1 MATARSGLE
10 LNSSA
15 TSVRLLTILAV
26 VGVLVGVAGLLVPAF
41 AGDDSSDDR
50 QDVVT
55 RANDFAVTFNTYEVE
70 KKADYQ
76 KRLKSLMTP
85 AYYKEFTK
93 ITDAMFGAIE
103 DKKQTSGDAKVL
115 STAVDSITDDSAVV
129 LVAVDAAVKATGEEA
144 AVQRRFRWTVTF
156 GRYKGEWRVRE
167 FDAVPTLDAEL
178 EQPSP
183 SPSAEQE
190 GDDQ

>member
-1 MATARSGLE
+1 
-10 LNSSA
+10 
-15 TSVRLLTILAV
+15 
-26 VGVLVGVAGLLVPAF
+26 
-41 AGDDSSDDR
+41 
-50 QDVVT
+50 
-55 RANDFAVTFNTYEVE
+55 
-70 KKADYQ
+70 
-76 KRLKSLMTP
+76 MTP

-115 STAVDSITDDSAVV
+115 STAVDSLTDDSAVV
-129 LVAVDAAVKATGEEA
+129 LVAVDASVKSASEEA

-183 SPSAEQE
+183 SPSAEQG